1 MSKAKELIKKFG
13 IQEASDKLENQEDND
28 CVVRALMHT
37 LGITYAESHHLC
49 ETKLNRKPGYGVF
62 TNVYLPKV
70 KQAYGKKIKQLGKP
84 SNFVNGFKT
93 LTRTKKTKQ
102 QKWSN
107 TKQKYV
113 TKRVKVQV
121 PYKVKEFIK
130 EYPTGNYFVT
140 VRGHAIS
147 IIDSQIIGNW
157 NDGEKINREIQS
169 AYKIG

>member
-13 IQEASDKLENQEDND
+13 MQEASDKLESQEDND
-28 CVVRALMHT
+28 CVVRALKHT
-37 LGITYAESHHLC
+37 LGISYAEAHHLC
-49 ETKLNRKPGYGVF
+49 ETKLNRKLGCGVF

-93 LTRTKKTKQ
+93 LTRTKKTKVTTLR
-102 QKWSN
+102 N
-107 TKQKYV
+107 LKQKF
-113 TKRVKVQV
+113 VKVRKEVQV

-140 VRGHAIS
+140 VRGHAIA

-169 AYKIG
+169 VYKIG

>member
-13 IQEASDKLENQEDND
+13 MQEASDKLENQENND
-28 CVVRALMHT
+28 CVVRALKHT
-37 LGITYAESHHLC
+37 LGISYAEAHHLC

-102 QKWSN
+102 PKWSN

-113 TKRVKVQV
+113 TKRVEVQV

>member
-113 TKRVKVQV
+113 TKRVEVQV

>member
-13 IQEASDKLENQEDND
+13 LIEASDKLENQENND
-28 CVVRALMHT
+28 CVVRALKHT
-37 LGITYAESHHLC
+37 LGVSYAEAHHLC
-49 ETKLNRKPGYGVF
+49 ETKLNRHPGKGVY

-70 KQAYGKKIKQLGKP
+70 KQAFGKKIKQLGK
-84 SNFVNGFKT
+84 SFNFDSRFKR

-107 TKQKYV
+107 AKQKYV
-113 TKRVKVQV
+113 TKRVEVQV

-140 VRGHAIS
+140 FRGHAIA
-147 IIDSQIIGNW
+147 IIDGQIIGNW
-157 NDGEKINREIQS
+157 NDGERINREVHS

>member
-28 CVVRALMHT
+28 CVVRALKHT
-37 LGITYAESHHLC
+37 LGISYAAAHHLC

-113 TKRVKVQV
+113 TKRVEVQV

-130 EYPTGNYFVT
+130 EYPIGNYFVT

>member
-1 MSKAKELIKKFG
+1 MSEARKLIKEFG
-13 IQEASDKLENQEDND
+13 IQEASDKLESQEDND
-28 CVVRALMHT
+28 CVVRALKHT
-37 LGITYAESHHLC
+37 LGISYAEAHHLC
-49 ETKLNRKPGYGVF
+49 EMKLNRKPGCGVF
-62 TNVYLPKV
+62 TNVHLPKV
-70 KQAYGKKIKQLGKP
+70 RQAFGKKIKQLGKP
-84 SNFVNGFKT
+84 SGYVNGFKT

-107 TKQKYV
+107 AKQKYV

-130 EYPTGNYFVT
+130 KYPTGTYLVT
-140 VRGHAIS
+140 VRGHAIA

-157 NDGEKINREIQS
+157 NDGEKINREVHS

>member
-37 LGITYAESHHLC
+37 LGITYAEAHHLC

-113 TKRVKVQV
+113 TKRVEVQV

-169 AYKIG
+169 VYKIG

>member
-37 LGITYAESHHLC
+37 LGITYAEAHHLC
-49 ETKLNRKPGYGVF
+49 EMKLNRKPGYGVF

-113 TKRVKVQV
+113 TKRVEVQV

>member
-1 MSKAKELIKKFG
+1 MSKAKELIQKFG
-13 IQEASDKLENQEDND
+13 IQEASDKLQNQEDND
-28 CVVRALMHT
+28 CVVRALKHT
-37 LGITYAESHHLC
+37 LGISYAEAHHLC
-49 ETKLNRKPGYGVF
+49 EMKLNRKPGEGVF

-84 SNFVNGFKT
+84 SNFDNGFKT

-107 TKQKYV
+107 AKQKYV

-140 VRGHAIS
+140 VRGHAIA

-157 NDGEKINREIQS
+157 NDDKKINREIQS

>member
-13 IQEASDKLENQEDND
+13 LIEASDKLENQENND
-28 CVVRALMHT
+28 CVVRALKHT
-37 LGITYAESHHLC
+37 LGISYAEAHHLC
-49 ETKLNRKPGYGVF
+49 ETKLNRNPSNGVF

-70 KQAYGKKIKQLGKP
+70 KQAFGKKIKQLGK
-84 SNFVNGFKT
+84 SSSYVNGFKT

-107 TKQKYV
+107 AKQKYV
-113 TKRVKVQV
+113 TKRVEVQV

-130 EYPTGNYFVT
+130 EYPTGNYLVT
-140 VRGHAIS
+140 VRRHAIA
-147 IIDSQIIGNW
+147 IIDGQIIGNW
-157 NDGEKINREIQS
+157 NDGEKINREVHS

>member
-1 MSKAKELIKKFG
+1 MSEAKELIKKFG

-37 LGITYAESHHLC
+37 LGITYAEAHHLC

-113 TKRVKVQV
+113 TKRVEVQV